1 MLQELYEQYK
11 DTFSKSDHK
20 LIQYLLRNE
29 EQLQYLTSEELSAH
43 TGISPATVSRF
54 WKKIGFQNLKELK
67 IKQRIQDTA
76 TPSSRLTSALKRFE
90 ETASLTED
98 LKMHFGNNTAK
109 TLDRMDPALPARAA
123 DLLLQAQHVY
133 IYAPDASCGLA
144 SIFCYRA
151 RRLGIQP
158 VLLEGGSAIYE
169 YMVNITGND
178 LVLLFSFS
186 RLLGE
191 TRILLDHCNKD
202 TATPSSRLT
211 SALKRFEETASLTE
225 DLKMHFG
232 NNTAKTLDRMDP
244 ALPAR
249 AADLLLQA
257 QHVYIYAPDASCGL
271 ASIFCYRAR
280 RLGIQPVLLEG
291 GSAIYEY
298 MVNITG
304 NDLVLLFSFSRLLGE
319 TRILLD
325 HCNKINCP
333 VILFTDLF
341 ATQEEMPSRLTFYCY
356 RGEPNE
362 YHSMTVP
369 LLVLDLIILNLMQA
383 SKNSLTS
390 SHYLEKLRAEY
401 AQIIRR

>member
-1 MLQELYEQYK
+1 
-11 DTFSKSDHK
+11 
-20 LIQYLLRNE
+20 
-29 EQLQYLTSEELSAH
+29 
-43 TGISPATVSRF
+43 
-54 WKKIGFQNLKELK
+54 
-67 IKQRIQDTA
+67 
-76 TPSSRLTSALKRFE
+76 
-90 ETASLTED
+90 
-98 LKMHFGNNTAK
+98 
-109 TLDRMDPALPARAA
+109 
-123 DLLLQAQHVY
+123 
-133 IYAPDASCGLA
+133 
-144 SIFCYRA
+144 
-151 RRLGIQP
+151 
-158 VLLEGGSAIYE
+158 
-169 YMVNITGND
+169 
-178 LVLLFSFS
+178 
-186 RLLGE
+186 
-191 TRILLDHCNKD
+191 
-202 TATPSSRLT
+202 
-211 SALKRFEETASLTE
+211 
-225 DLKMHFG
+225 MHFG

-369 LLVLDLIILNLMQA
+369 LLVLDLIILNLCRQQ
-383 SKNSLTS
+383 KQ
-390 SHYLEKLRAEY
+390 SHLPA
-401 AQIIRR
+401 

>member
-43 TGISPATVSRF
+43 TGSSPATVSRF

-158 VLLEGGSAIYE
+158 VLL
-169 YMVNITGND
+169 
-178 LVLLFSFS
+178 
-186 RLLGE
+186 
-191 TRILLDHCNKD
+191 
-202 TATPSSRLT
+202 
-211 SALKRFEETASLTE
+211 
-225 DLKMHFG
+225 
-232 NNTAKTLDRMDP
+232 
-244 ALPAR
+244 
-249 AADLLLQA
+249 
-257 QHVYIYAPDASCGL
+257 
-271 ASIFCYRAR
+271 
-280 RLGIQPVLLEG
+280 
-291 GSAIYEY
+291 
-298 MVNITG
+298 
-304 NDLVLLFSFSRLLGE
+304 
-319 TRILLD
+319 D